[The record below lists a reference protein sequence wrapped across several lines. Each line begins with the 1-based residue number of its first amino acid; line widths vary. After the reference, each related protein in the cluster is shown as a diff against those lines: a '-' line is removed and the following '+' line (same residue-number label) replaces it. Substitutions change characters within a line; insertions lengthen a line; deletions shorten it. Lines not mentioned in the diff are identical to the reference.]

1 MSTRFPLLAFM
12 AVLVTALPVR
22 AGDLIVEV
30 TEIRNDRGVIR
41 LALHNNPE
49 EVPEGKRFRGFDEP
63 AKRGSIVV
71 PMKDIPAGRYAA
83 ALLHDENR
91 DGGMNKSFIGWPL
104 EGFGFSRDAPV
115 RLSAPPFEAAAFD
128 VPREGTRITIRVR
141 YY

>member
-1 MSTRFPLLAFM
+1 MSTKVPLLAFM

-49 EVPEGKRFRGFDEP
+49 EFPEGERFRGFDEP
-63 AKRGSIVV
+63 ANPGSIVV
-71 PMKDIPAGRYAA
+71 PIKDVPAGRYAA
-83 ALLHDENR
+83 ALLHDENQ
-91 DGGMNKSFIGWPL
+91 DGGMNTNFIGLPL

-115 RLSAPPFEAAAFD
+115 LLSAPAFEAAAFD
-128 VPREGTRITIRVR
+128 VPHEGTRITIRVR
-141 YY
+141 Y